1 MFVRLRKTIDTIA
14 FGCVRS
20 TRSWIIGRV
29 RVGMG
34 PNRRTSG
41 LQYISCAVIGA
52 HSSGGWES
60 SKLSGCWWPDKLTVR
75 QHRVRG
81 NFYSVV
87 ALLTRAGNCFE
98 CTLCLFLFGS
108 VGRLYGIYCC
118 RLELNLTSIK
128 DGRTIYAML
137 LYWWTWQPFV
147 SVQSTTGRAVWRQRL
162 PIGKKQSAAW
172 TTYTLF

>member
-87 ALLTRAGNCFE
+87 ALLTRAGDCFE
-98 CTLCLFLFGS
+98 CTLYLFLFGS
-108 VGRLYGIYCC
+108 VGRLCGDLLLSV
-118 RLELNLTSIK
+118 RIK
-128 DGRTIYAML
+128 CNVNQAWLSDVCYVIRA
-137 LYWWTWQPFV
+137 
-147 SVQSTTGRAVWRQRL
+147 SVATGRSR
-162 PIGKKQSAAW
+162 
-172 TTYTLF
+172 T

>member
-1 MFVRLRKTIDTIA
+1 MFKLMFVRLRKTIDTIA

-60 SKLSGCWWPDKLTVR
+60 SKLSGCWWADKLTVR

-87 ALLTRAGNCFE
+87 ALLTRAGDCFE
-98 CTLCLFLFGS
+98 CTHCLFLFGS
-108 VGRLYGIYCC
+108 VGRLCGDLLLSVRIKSNVNQGWSSDFCYVIVLADMTAVCD
-118 RLELNLTSIK
+118 RSINFDLEELHS
-128 DGRTIYAML
+128 GC
-137 LYWWTWQPFV
+137 
-147 SVQSTTGRAVWRQRL
+147 
-162 PIGKKQSAAW
+162 
-172 TTYTLF
+172 